1 MKSEKA
7 NRTEK
12 VFMAGIFALL
22 LLMAAGFLA
31 YSFTRDKVAAEV
43 ALAAILTGM
52 AWFGAFFLID
62 ELNNKRNK
70 K

>member
-31 YSFTRDKVAAEV
+31 YSFARDKVAAEV

-62 ELNNKRNK
+62 GLNK